1 MGSLH
6 LGPLTERAVNL
17 CVDMQRL
24 FSGEG
29 PWATPWLSE
38 RLPVITEIAGR
49 YPDRTVF
56 TRFIPPFRP
65 DDLPGMWQRYYRR
78 WHNITREEL
87 DTGLLELVEPL
98 ARLAP
103 PAIVIDKPVY
113 SPFSGSRPL
122 LQHLRTRQCDALIV
136 TGAETDVCVLATVLG
151 AIDYGFRV
159 IVVKDAICSSSDAG
173 HDALLTLYEQRFTEQ
188 IEITDAEAVLSSWP
202 QAQ

>member
-29 PWATPWLSE
+29 PWATPWLNE

-103 PAIVIDKPVY
+103 PATVIDKLVY
-113 SPFSGSRPL
+113 SPFSGPRPL
-122 LQHLRTRQCDALIV
+122 LQHLRSRHCDALIV

-151 AIDYGFRV
+151 AVDYGFRV
-159 IVVKDAICSSSDAG
+159 IVVKDAICSSFDAG

-188 IEITDAEAVLSSWP
+188 IEITDAEAVLSSWS
-202 QAQ
+202 